1 MANGSTDR
9 TVKYWDLENF
19 AGISQTKADSSSI
32 THMQFSE
39 WNPEQIFAVSQENL
53 KVWNIETNK
62 LLDCIAAPPK
72 PVADFGV
79 AYH

>member
-1 MANGSTDR
+1 
-9 TVKYWDLENF
+9 
-19 AGISQTKADSSSI
+19 
-32 THMQFSE
+32 MQFSE